1 MFVHIG
7 ADVEI
12 MVRDLIGIFDINS
25 IDNSKISKEFL
36 KVAQEEGFIS
46 IVSEDEIKSVVI
58 TEEKGKNV
66 IYLSPISS
74 ATLQKRI
81 NLINQLSIIRKK
93 KSKYINNQLIV

>member
-46 IVSEDEIKSVVI
+46 IISEDEIKSVVI

>member
-12 MVRDLIGIFDINS
+12 MIRDLIGIFDINS